1 MESIEMINIASMP
14 IGSVIKFYLDNE
26 QKLANGVI
34 LKLENNKVM
43 ILSLNKDKPMVSI
56 TIKDCILEDIEFS
69 TTVDRKYLIT
79 LHKAIREMYVRIQNM
94 KGMA

>member
-1 MESIEMINIASMP
+1 MINIASMP
-14 IGSVIKFYLDNE
+14 IGSVIKFYLDSE

-43 ILSLNKDKPMVSI
+43 ILKLNKDKSIVSI

-79 LHKAIREMYVRIQNM
+79 LYKAIREMYVQM
-94 KGMA
+94 

>member
-1 MESIEMINIASMP
+1 MESIEMINIASIP
-14 IGSVIKFYLDNE
+14 TGSVIKVYLDNE
-26 QKLANGVI
+26 QKLANGVV

-43 ILSLNKDKPMVSI
+43 ILQLNKDKSIVNI

-79 LHKAIREMYVRIQNM
+79 LYKAIREMYVQM
-94 KGMA
+94 

>member
-1 MESIEMINIASMP
+1 MINIASMP
-14 IGSVIKFYLDNE
+14 IGSVIKVYLDNE

-43 ILSLNKDKPMVSI
+43 ILKLNKEKSIVSI

-79 LHKAIREMYVRIQNM
+79 LYKAIREMYVQM
-94 KGMA
+94 

>member
-14 IGSVIKFYLDNE
+14 IGSVIKVYLDNE
-26 QKLANGVI
+26 QKLANGVV

-43 ILSLNKDKPMVSI
+43 ILQLNKDKSIVNI

-79 LHKAIREMYVRIQNM
+79 LYKAIREMYVQM
-94 KGMA
+94 